1 MDISDKIKKTF
12 PDLAVY
18 KSGNMDSLFVGRN
31 LPSFIKDYIVKRF
44 SDTAGVVDRDAVR
57 DYLDTKMTND
67 GGQIRQQLL
76 RGEKVNLTCR
86 FVVQSDLKAGKTAF
100 NIADVDLQSDA
111 YILPSV
117 IESHVDDLI
126 DGENWG
132 NISLVYFEPQGRK
145 NGYVNMTDFRPFRPY
160 SIDYDYFLKARTQ
173 FTIEEWMDV
182 LIATM
187 EYNPDSFIGENEEDT
202 LMRKHEFLSRL
213 LVAVEPRLNTIELGP
228 KGTGKSYVYNNLS
241 KYLWLVG
248 NGGTTRAR
256 MFYNR
261 ATKQFGFMKTH
272 DAVLIDEITTFDIK
286 DDEVRSMLKGYLE
299 SGKAAIDNVQFQSE
313 CGLGLI
319 GNIGL
324 TDEMLPSGND
334 YYRYLPGVF
343 RDSATLDRFHGFIQG
358 WQMPRLG
365 IGSIV
370 DGWSLNT
377 EYISEIFHTMRF
389 RPEYACIFEDIVSY
403 DLSSDLRDLKAVKKI
418 ATAYAKLLLPH
429 VTDFSK
435 LHAEEQ
441 LKYKNQYEKYCLVPA
456 IKKRSIIREQCHLLD
471 KEYKVEMPDF
481 FI

>member
-1 MDISDKIKKTF
+1 ME
-12 PDLAVY
+12 
-18 KSGNMDSLFVGRN
+18 R
-31 LPSFIKDYIVKRF
+31 
-44 SDTAGVVDRDAVR
+44 
-57 DYLDTKMTND
+57 
-67 GGQIRQQLL
+67 IR
-76 RGEKVNLTCR
+76 
-86 FVVQSDLKAGKTAF
+86 S
-100 NIADVDLQSDA
+100 
-111 YILPSV
+111 
-117 IESHVDDLI
+117 
-126 DGENWG
+126 
-132 NISLVYFEPQGRK
+132 
-145 NGYVNMTDFRPFRPY
+145 RPFRPY

-213 LVAVEPRLNTIELGP
+213 LVAVEPRLNTIVLGP

-441 LKYKNQYEKYCLVPA
+441 LKYKNLYEKYCLVPA

>member
-18 KSGNMDSLFVGRN
+18 KSGNMDSLFGGRN

-228 KGTGKSYVYNNLS
+228 KGT
-241 KYLWLVG
+241 
-248 NGGTTRAR
+248 TT
-256 MFYNR
+256 
-261 ATKQFGFMKTH
+261 T
-272 DAVLIDEITTFDIK
+272 
-286 DDEVRSMLKGYLE
+286 
-299 SGKAAIDNVQFQSE
+299 
-313 CGLGLI
+313 
-319 GNIGL
+319 
-324 TDEMLPSGND
+324 
-334 YYRYLPGVF
+334 
-343 RDSATLDRFHGFIQG
+343 
-358 WQMPRLG
+358 
-365 IGSIV
+365 
-370 DGWSLNT
+370 
-377 EYISEIFHTMRF
+377 
-389 RPEYACIFEDIVSY
+389 
-403 DLSSDLRDLKAVKKI
+403 
-418 ATAYAKLLLPH
+418 
-429 VTDFSK
+429 
-435 LHAEEQ
+435 
-441 LKYKNQYEKYCLVPA
+441 
-456 IKKRSIIREQCHLLD
+456 
-471 KEYKVEMPDF
+471 
-481 FI
+481 